1 MSRNAKSFAVGN
13 SRSLRLTPEISKL
26 FINTISICGR
36 TTVAAQRCC
45 ISNTAAKD
53 WLRKG
58 REPGADKIFRD
69 FADGVA
75 RAKAE
80 FLLLASRRLNQLAVG
95 GLITLPAYD
104 KTGSPI
110 RRHEPDCAGIGLCQ
124 CELVMVEKVL
134 LPNPNV
140 LMWTMDRV
148 DPQPREPEP
157 EVAVSTAPELS
168 DAEAVAE
175 ASQYFDLF
183 RGGLKVLLD
192 LGVPIGAILESRGRR
207 TRSRPPRRRC
217 PSPRARRR
225 TSPTD

>member
-1 MSRNAKSFAVGN
+1 MARNAKSFAVGN

-26 FINTISICGR
+26 FIATISLCGQ

-45 ISNTAAKD
+45 ISNSAAKD

-58 REPGADKIFRD
+58 REPGAEKLFRD

-110 RRHEPDCAGIGLCQ
+110 RRHEPDCAGIDPCQ

-157 EVAVSTAPELS
+157 EVPVSTAPELS
-168 DAEAVAE
+168 DAEAVAKPANISTSSAE
-175 ASQYFDLF
+175 A
-183 RGGLKVLLD
+183 
-192 LGVPIGAILESRGRR
+192 
-207 TRSRPPRRRC
+207 
-217 PSPRARRR
+217 
-225 TSPTD
+225 